1 MMHTSDGRDGLLVF
15 WDAAEVPISRL
26 ADALHAANLGFMA
39 PEKPKPHMALRSALM
54 DAAEEFGL
62 RRHGSP
68 IEYKPVSTSD
78 PELTCGFEAIRVVKD
93 QFENQYP
100 RLFTAETRPDG
111 TVWLSRNSPT
121 HGFMS
126 SAHAWRDS
134 RGVVYTGSSAAER
147 FLTEKYAHYMD
158 RLPGSSVGALLRRAV
173 TRHLNGVA
181 LSKAGKCF
189 YLPAAAVGQYEALA
203 LHFRDDT
210 DGLKFGWF
218 RWEREEMGYEQILTA
233 LREELTEVVSVV
245 QSDLQACTAEGR
257 KLRSDARENR
267 MVDLND
273 AHAKLLAY
281 ERALG
286 VSLDELKSG
295 IEHTQGLL
303 AMNALLAVSA

>member
-1 MMHTSDGRDGLLVF
+1 
-15 WDAAEVPISRL
+15 
-26 ADALHAANLGFMA
+26 
-39 PEKPKPHMALRSALM
+39 M
-54 DAAEEFGL
+54 DAAVEFGL

-68 IEYKPVSTSD
+68 IEYKPVSTAD
-78 PELTCGFEAIRVVKD
+78 PLTCGFEAIQVWKGLN
-93 QFENQYP
+93 ENQYP

-121 HGFMS
+121 HGFVS
-126 SAHAWRDS
+126 SAPAWRDS
-134 RGVVYTGSSAAER
+134 QGVVYTGSSAAER

-173 TRHLNGVA
+173 TRHLKGVA

-210 DGLKFGWF
+210 DGLRFGWF
-218 RWEREEMGYEQILTA
+218 RWEREAMGFEQILTA

-245 QSDLQACTAEGR
+245 QSDLQACSAEGR